1 MRFNN
6 IIKKIKQYEKEGMEI
21 SLIVKNIV
29 TKEEGVASLTTDNKI
44 AVFEGNDDGRD
55 DKIYSLEDFKNS
67 YKVIRLENEYEEEL
81 Q

>member
-1 MRFNN
+1 M
-6 IIKKIKQYEKEGMEI
+6 
-21 SLIVKNIV
+21 
-29 TKEEGVASLTTDNKI
+29 ASLTKDNTI

-55 DKIYSLEDFKNS
+55 DKIYTLEDFKNN

>member
-1 MRFNN
+1 MNINN
-6 IIKKIKQYEKEGMEI
+6 IIRKIKRYEKEGIEV
-21 SLIVKNIV
+21 SLIIENTH
-29 TKEEGVASLTTDNKI
+29 TKEVGVASLTTDNKI
-44 AVFEGNDDGRD
+44 AVFEGNDAGRD